1 MDQYFLCFDTE
12 TGGLSPESADLLTA
26 YFAIA
31 DEEYKILDEI
41 YLKLKPNSERLPIV
55 ESQALKINGI
65 DIKAHLADPET
76 ISYDE
81 GKEKLLAMIK
91 KYLKKSGKYSN
102 IRPFGYNILGFDIKW
117 LQKYL
122 LPENE
127 WVKVLHY
134 KTADVMQAVDFLKR
148 VGWFPPELGSLNTVV
163 EFLGLPKLDAH
174 DAKNDVQM
182 TISVDKKLKEIM
194 AAKKDGGQS
203 ADLIS
208 LLEAE

>member
-1 MDQYFLCFDTE
+1 M
-12 TGGLSPESADLLTA
+12 
-26 YFAIA
+26 
-31 DEEYKILDEI
+31 
-41 YLKLKPNSERLPIV
+41 
-55 ESQALKINGI
+55 
-65 DIKAHLADPET
+65 
-76 ISYDE
+76 
-81 GKEKLLAMIK
+81 
-91 KYLKKSGKYSN
+91 
-102 IRPFGYNILGFDIKW
+102 
-117 LQKYL
+117 
-122 LPENE
+122 
-127 WVKVLHY
+127 HY